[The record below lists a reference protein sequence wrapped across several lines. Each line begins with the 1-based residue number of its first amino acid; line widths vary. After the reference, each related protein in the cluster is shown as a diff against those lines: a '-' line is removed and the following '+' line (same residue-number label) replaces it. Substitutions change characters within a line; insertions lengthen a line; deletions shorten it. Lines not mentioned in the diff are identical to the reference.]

1 MKIRVGQGF
10 DVHRFAADGDD
21 RSLVLGGVTFDGER
35 GLVGH
40 SDADAVAHAISDA
53 LLGAAGLGDLG
64 MHFPDTD
71 AKWKGV
77 ASTAILT
84 RVVEMVRAAG
94 WTIGNVDCNIVTESP
109 KIAPRREEMQE
120 KMTAIV
126 GAPVSI
132 KGRRA
137 EQMGALGRREG
148 LMCLAVAIVSAP

>member
-21 RSLVLGGVTFDGER
+21 RALVLGGVTFAGER
-35 GLVGH
+35 GLLGH

-77 ASTAILT
+77 ASTEILT